1 MGLGNF
7 NNGNAII
14 LLIWYLKLIETNI
27 FNLYNVQILITSNN
41 NFT

>member
-1 MGLGNF
+1 MGLGYF

-14 LLIWYLKLIETNI
+14 FLIWYLKLIETNI
-27 FNLYNVQILITSNN
+27 FHLYNVQILITSNN